1 MTSLQDML
9 EQLSPEQ
16 RELFKML
23 LQEKREQP
31 RPAQQGIARRDDQA
45 ALPLSFG
52 QQRLWFIHQWEPE
65 SPAYNLPQAVHLR
78 GRLDLATLERSLSE
92 IVRRHESLRSRF
104 ESHDGQPVQLI
115 DPAGALPIPLEQID
129 GGQPDTRM
137 ATVQRRLIEEARRP
151 FDLQH
156 GPLLRARLFRL
167 GADEHVMLLVMHH
180 IISDG
185 WSNGVLVR
193 ELGALY
199 RAFAAGQPAPLAELP
214 LQYADYAAWQ
224 RDWLQGE
231 TLERQLDYWRNQLA
245 GAPPVLALPTDRPR
259 PPVQRYGGAV
269 HPLRLPGPLIEALKA
284 LGQREGASLFMT
296 LMAAFQVLLYRHSG
310 QEDILVGTPIANR
323 NRSEIEGLIGFFV
336 NTLVL
341 RADLSGGPS
350 FRALLAQVRQTA
362 LAMQDVQDLPFERLV
377 EELHLER
384 ATSYAPLFQVC
395 MALQNAPLPEL
406 TAPGL
411 TLTPMEIDDGTAQFD
426 LYLELYE
433 AADGLRGRLK
443 YNTDLFEPGT
453 IARMAEQFQ
462 TLLAGIVAKP
472 DTSIERLPL
481 LTPGQRQQMLDRHRH
496 TAPFPAERTLH
507 GWFAEQAART
517 PDRPALVDG
526 DASLSYRELD
536 RRSSQLAHYLRARGV
551 EPGGLVGL
559 CVERSAAVVVGI
571 LGILK
576 AGCAYVPLDPA
587 YPAERLAFMLRDSQA
602 RALIVQT
609 AGSEVDLLPESAD
622 SLLATVALD
631 RDQDAIAQQPDS
643 APVEQ
648 TTPAGLAY
656 VIYTSG
662 STGTPKG
669 CLVSHANVVRLFT
682 ATEHWY
688 GFDEHDVWTL
698 FHSYTFDFSVW
709 EIWGALLYGGRL
721 VVVPYHTSRSPE
733 AFYDLLARERVTVLN
748 QTPSAFRQLSAVDE
762 SRSPRADM
770 ALRFVIFGGEAL
782 EFASLRSWFVR
793 RGDQRPQLV
802 NMYGITETTVHVTYR
817 PISLRDVEQDSGSL
831 IGVPIPDLE
840 LYILDSQGAPVP
852 VGVPGELYVG
862 GAGVAQGYL
871 NRPELTEARFIERL
885 ETGGLRLVDAE
896 VSETSQFMPRVSGDE
911 LQASSPKPHAS
922 RLYRTGDRA
931 RYLASGDIEYL
942 GRLDQQVKIRGFRIE
957 LSEIE
962 AALARCE
969 GVQAA
974 VVEAREHLPGDTRLV
989 AYVVPAAA
997 VAPAAAELR
1006 ATLLQQLPDYMVPSI
1021 FITLA
1026 ALPLTSSGKVD
1037 RRALPAPSSLRPE
1050 LSAPFVLP
1058 RTPVEMELSLIWADV
1073 LRLNSIGVE
1082 DNFFDLGG
1090 HSLLA
1095 TQVMARVCK
1104 SFAIHLPLRT
1114 LFDHPTVARLALEVE
1129 QERAGNNGA
1138 APPPIVPVPRD
1149 EEALPLS
1156 YPQEQLWLIDQIA
1169 TGNVAYVIP
1178 AMARLRGPL
1187 DHDILRR
1194 CFDVLMERHE
1204 IFRTTYSLGDNG
1216 PQQHIHPA
1224 GPAPFELRDMR
1235 GHADPE
1241 QEAYDQALA
1250 LSMQP
1255 VDLERGPVARVVLFQ
1270 LSEDHHAL
1278 LLLMHHILMDRWS
1291 SDVLLQEMREL
1302 YLAFAHGRAPALSKL
1317 PVQYADFAHWQRTAF
1332 QDTALAHELAYWSQK
1347 LAGAPDLIDL
1357 PTDRPRLP
1365 TQTFR
1370 GRYQLL
1376 ELPASLTEELRALS
1390 IRSGTT
1396 VFMTLLAA
1404 FNVLLYRSTGQ
1415 TDLVVGTPIANR
1427 NRLDIERLIGYFLN
1441 TLLIRSDLSGNPS
1454 FLELLEQTR
1463 ATCLEAYAH
1472 QDLYFERLV
1481 QHLRPQ
1487 RSSNSNPLFNVMFVF
1502 NPNYPMADVTA
1513 GDLTASYMY
1522 LSREVARFDLTM
1534 YYFDSPKGCALQVN
1548 YNTDLFDQSSM
1559 DRLLEHYLTLLEEVV
1574 RDPARSIKAL
1584 PIMRDWEREFII
1596 RVLHSGTAAPAE
1608 VLPLLSRFDGQVAA
1622 RPQAAAVEF
1631 DGEQLSYAELDQR
1644 AERLARHLRHLGVG
1658 SEVRVGLF
1666 TQRSLDML
1674 VGVLGIIKAGGAY
1687 VPLDPAYP
1695 AVRLGLMLTDSGAPV
1710 LLTSTSLRDQAPA
1723 GAPQTICLDTDYDA
1737 ATRLLPAPP
1746 SRAILPEQ
1754 LAYIIYTSGST
1765 GRPKGVAMT
1774 HGPLENLIAWQ
1785 LRHTRLAAGA
1795 KTLQFSPLSFDVSFQ
1810 EIFATL
1816 CAGGTLVLMPEQA
1829 RRNTLELID
1838 LIRSRAVERLF
1849 LPYVAL
1855 QQLADTVASGAEP
1868 TTSLREVITAGE
1880 QLRITP
1886 AIAGLFARLD
1896 DCILY
1901 NQYGPTESHVVTM
1914 LTLDGAPDTW
1924 PTLPSI
1930 GTPISQTQIAILDP
1944 DGAPTP
1950 IGVPGE
1956 LSIGGIGLARG
1967 YLGRPDLT
1975 AERFVPNPFGEQNQE
1990 PTTENQELGADD
2002 AELNTQHAK
2011 RKTQHPSRLYKT
2023 GDRARYLADGTIEF
2037 LGRMDQQVKV
2047 RGFRIELGEVEAAL
2061 LQHQHIRESAV
2072 VTLPDASGRHRL
2084 VAYAQPAPGQLLAVD
2099 ELRAF
2104 LGGSLPDYMVPAI
2117 FVMLER
2123 LPLTPSGKID
2133 RRSLPVPDGGR
2144 PELEQEYVAPRNA
2157 TEQALAR
2164 IWAELIGLDRVGV
2177 HDNFFAIGGDSLLS
2191 LRVIASARQTGIALT
2206 PRQVFEHQTV
2216 AALAATLGTAPVVQ
2230 IEQGLV
2236 TGPML
2241 LTSAQSWL
2249 LDRGRAEV
2257 ERTFWNVVRLFDVPP
2272 GLDPDALATVTA
2284 RLVLH
2289 HDALRARFVE
2299 TETGWDTFI
2308 APPDDRVPFA
2318 AVDLSA
2324 VPNSELSA
2332 VIEREGMAIQSM
2344 IDLVE
2349 GPLMLVMY
2357 MDCGTSRPGR
2367 LLVVVHHLVMDALSM
2382 WILLDDLLHGY
2393 QQLQAGRELE
2403 LPPKT
2408 TAFSVWSA
2416 HLHAYA
2422 RSPELRAAYE
2432 AWIRLPWNAIP
2443 PLPRDYPVPFEAAT
2457 VESLREITVGLSC
2470 EETQQLMRVMPMSYQ
2485 AQVVDALL
2493 AALLSC
2499 LIQWSSERWF
2509 GMKLI
2514 EGGRDPLP
2522 GAEEMDLSRTVSWFS
2537 RGIHLILERPADSAP
2552 EAVLA
2557 AAIRQRQG
2565 HNGLNHGLYYYL
2577 GDDPAIKAS
2586 LEGLPNYEILFNYG
2600 GQMPSMKST
2609 MDVRASVENC
2619 SMQGTV
2625 ELAGN
2630 VIECLPIMINGQLL
2644 VGWKYSERLHN
2655 QATIEQLGE
2664 HYLLVLRALIAG
2676 AAST

>member
-31 RPAQQGIARRDDQA
+31 RPAQHGIARRDDQA
-45 ALPLSFG
+45 AFPLSFG

-78 GRLDLATLERSLSE
+78 GRLDVAILERSLSE
-92 IVRRHESLRSRF
+92 IVRRHEALRSRF

-115 DPAGALPIPLEQID
+115 DPAGALPIPVEQVG
-129 GGQPDTRM
+129 GGQPDERM
-137 ATVQRRLIEEARRP
+137 AAVQRRLIEEARRP
-151 FDLQH
+151 FDLEH

-224 RDWLQGE
+224 RGWLQGE
-231 TLERQLDYWRNQLA
+231 TLDQQLDYWRNQLA

-269 HPLRLPGPLIEALKA
+269 HPLRLPAPLTEALKA

-350 FRALLAQVRQTA
+350 FRALLAQVRQTT

-377 EELHLER
+377 EDLHLER

-462 TLLAGIVAKP
+462 TLLAGIVADP
-472 DTSIERLPL
+472 DMAIERLPL
-481 LTPGQRQQMLDRHRH
+481 LTSDQRQQMLDRHRR
-496 TAPFPAERTLH
+496 TAPFPADRTLH
-507 GWFAEQAART
+507 GWFAKQAART
-517 PDRPALVDG
+517 PDRTALTDG
-526 DASLSYRELD
+526 DVSLSYRELD
-536 RRSSQLAHYLRARGV
+536 RRSNQLAHYLLARGV
-551 EPGGLVGL
+551 EPGALVGL

-576 AGCAYVPLDPA
+576 AGCTYVPLDPA

-609 AGSEVDLLPESAD
+609 AGGETSLLPEEIP
-622 SLLATVALD
+622 LATVALD
-631 RDQDAIAQQPDS
+631 RDGGAITQQPDS
-643 APVEQ
+643 TPAELA
-648 TTPAGLAY
+648 TPAGLAY

-669 CLVSHANVVRLFT
+669 CLVSHANVVRLFS

-733 AFYDLLARERVTVLN
+733 AFYDLLAREGVTVLN

-762 SRSPRADM
+762 GRSPRADL
-770 ALRFVIFGGEAL
+770 ALRYVIFGGEAL
-782 EFASLRSWFVR
+782 EFASLRGWFAR

-817 PISLRDVEQDSGSL
+817 PILQRDVEQDTGSL

-840 LYILDSQGAPVP
+840 LYILDSHGAPVP

-871 NRPELTEARFIERL
+871 NRPELTEARFIANPFGV
-885 ETGGLRLVDAE
+885 GGAGGWGLGAGE
-896 VSETSQFMPRVSGDE
+896 ENQE
-911 LQASSPKPHAS
+911 LGSDNSKLKTQNSK
-922 RLYRTGDRA
+922 LYRTGDCA

-1006 ATLLQQLPDYMVPSI
+1006 AALLQQLPDYMVPSI

-1073 LRLNSIGVE
+1073 LRLNSVGVE

-1104 SFAIHLPLRT
+1104 TFAIHLPLRT

-1129 QERAGNNGA
+1129 QERAGRNGE
-1138 APPPIVPVPRD
+1138 APPPIVPVPR
-1149 EEALPLS
+1149 EGALPLS

-1187 DHDILRR
+1187 DHGILRR
-1194 CFDVLMERHE
+1194 CFDTLMERHE
-1204 IFRTTYSLGDNG
+1204 IFRTTYSLTQDG
-1216 PQQHIHPA
+1216 PAQHIHPA

-1250 LSMQP
+1250 LSMRP

-1270 LSEDHHAL
+1270 LGDDHHAL

-1302 YLAFAHGRAPALSKL
+1302 YLAFSHGRAPALPKL

-1332 QDTALAHELAYWSQK
+1332 QDAALAHELAYWSQK

-1365 TQTFR
+1365 AQTFR

-1376 ELPASLTEELRALS
+1376 ELPAGLTEQLRALS

-1441 TLLIRSDLSGNPS
+1441 TLLIRSDLSGNPT
-1454 FLELLEQTR
+1454 FLALLEQTR

-1548 YNTDLFDQSSM
+1548 YNTDLFEQGSM

-1584 PIMRDWEREFII
+1584 PIMRDWEREFIT
-1596 RVLHSGTAAPAE
+1596 RVLHTNAAAPVD
-1608 VLPLLSRFDGQVAA
+1608 VLPLLSMFDQQVAA
-1622 RPQAAAVEF
+1622 RPHDPAAEF
-1631 DGEQLSYAELDQR
+1631 GGEQLSYAELDRR

-1658 SEVRVGLF
+1658 PAQRVGLF

-1695 AVRLGLMLTDSGAPV
+1695 AARLELMLADSGAPV
-1710 LLTSTSLRDQAPA
+1710 LLTSTALRDQAPA
-1723 GAPQTICLDTDYDA
+1723 GAPQTVCLDTDYDA
-1737 ATRLLPAPP
+1737 ATRVLPALPRP
-1746 SRAILPEQ
+1746 AILAEQ

-1785 LRHTRLAAGA
+1785 LRHSRLAAGA

-1838 LIRSRAVERLF
+1838 LISSRAVERLF

-1855 QQLADTVASGAEP
+1855 QQLADTVENGAEP
-1868 TTSLREVITAGE
+1868 PASLREVITAGE
-1880 QLRITP
+1880 QLRVTP

-1896 DCILY
+1896 GCTLY

-1914 LTLDGAPDTW
+1914 LTLDGPVDTW
-1924 PTLPSI
+1924 PALPSI
-1930 GTPISQTQIAILDP
+1930 GTPISQTQIFILDP

-1956 LSIGGIGLARG
+1956 LYIGGAGLARG
-1967 YLGRPDLT
+1967 YLGRPELT
-1975 AERFVPNPFGEQNQE
+1975 AERFVPNPFGERLE
-1990 PTTENQELGADD
+1990 ARDLRLGEEQQVQASSLKPL
-2002 AELNTQHAK
+2002 A
-2011 RKTQHPSRLYKT
+2011 SRLYKT

-2061 LQHQHIRESAV
+2061 TQHQHIRESAV

-2084 VAYAQPAPGQLLAVD
+2084 VAYVQPAPGQLLAVD

-2104 LGGSLPDYMVPAI
+2104 LGRLLPDYMVPAT

-2123 LPLTPSGKID
+2123 FPLTPSGKID
-2133 RRSLPVPDGGR
+2133 RRSLPEPDGGR

-2157 TEQALAR
+2157 TEQTLAR
-2164 IWAELIGLDRVGV
+2164 VWAELIGLDRVGV

-2191 LRVIASARQTGIALT
+2191 LRVIASARQAGIALT

-2216 AALAATLGTAPVVQ
+2216 AALAATLGDAPAVQ
-2230 IEQGLV
+2230 IDQGIV

-2241 LTSAQSWL
+2241 LTPAQNWL
-2249 LDRGRAEV
+2249 LDCGRAEV

-2272 GLDPDALATVTA
+2272 GLDHDALATVTA
-2284 RLVLH
+2284 RLLLH

-2299 TETGWDTFI
+2299 TESGWETFI

-2324 VPNSELSA
+2324 VPDSELSA
-2332 VIEREGMAIQSM
+2332 TIEREGIAIQSM
-2344 IDLVE
+2344 INLAE

-2357 MDCGTSRPGR
+2357 MDCGASRPGR
-2367 LLVVVHHLVMDALSM
+2367 LLVVVHHMVMDALSM
-2382 WILLDDLLHGY
+2382 WVLLDDLLHGY
-2393 QQLQAGRELE
+2393 QQLESGSELR

-2408 TAFSVWSA
+2408 TPFPVWSA

-2422 RSPELRAAYE
+2422 QSPELRAAYE

-2443 PLPRDYPVPFEAAT
+2443 PVPRDHPVPFEAAT

-2470 EETQQLMRVMPMSYQ
+2470 EETQQLTRILPVRYQ

-2493 AALLSC
+2493 AALLSS
-2499 LIQWSSERWF
+2499 LIQWSPERWF
-2509 GMKLI
+2509 GVTMM

-2537 RGIHLILERPADSAP
+2537 KAIHLILERPADSAP

-2557 AAIRQRQG
+2557 AAMRQRQG

-2586 LEGLPNYEILFNYG
+2586 LEGLPDYEIFFNYG

-2609 MDVRASVENC
+2609 MEVRPSVENC

-2625 ELAGN
+2625 ERAGY
-2630 VIECLPIMINGQLL
+2630 VIECLPIIINGQIL
-2644 VGWKYSERLHN
+2644 VGWKYSERLHDR
-2655 QATIEQLGE
+2655 ATIERLGE
-2664 HYLLVLRALIAG
+2664 HYLQVLRALIAG
-2676 AAST
+2676 AAAV